1 MQKAAHAYFQTQVS
15 TTSQGQ
21 LLLMLYDGA
30 IKFLNQAKDK
40 IAQRDYA
47 AKGILISKA
56 LDVINELDG
65 SLNPEQGP
73 ELAENLHKLYFYCST
88 RLLNANLKMDVT
100 LIDEVI
106 RILSGLRSAY
116 AQIMDT
122 PEAIEAQKQL
132 AAKQRADAATK
143 QHRNMMPQAAPSGGP
158 ALGSGAAARRYGAQ
172 NTPASAP
179 QPAAQEAAA
188 PAFPPAGPGRMA
200 GFGSAARQGYAAP
213 AQAPAATHTA
223 QQPAAAPGPSAP
235 QQPAAATEQSA
246 PAPEQQAGQEQQA
259 AAEQPRPAGFGFNAR
274 KFGANMYRKTAG
286 S

>member
-1 MQKAAHAYFQTQVS
+1 MQKAAQAYFQTQVS

-88 RLLNANLKMDVT
+88 RLLNANLKMDT
-100 LIDEVI
+100 ALIDEVI

-122 PEAIEAQKQL
+122 PGAIEAQRQL
-132 AAKQRADAATK
+132 AAKQRADAAIPQNRT
-143 QHRNMMPQAAPSGGP
+143 MMPQAQPAAGP
-158 ALGSGAAARRYGAQ
+158 AFNSGTAAKRYGAQ
-172 NTPASAP
+172 
-179 QPAAQEAAA
+179 AA
-188 PAFPPAGPGRMA
+188 PA
-200 GFGSAARQGYAAP
+200 AP
-213 AQAPAATHTA
+213 QTT
-223 QQPAAAPGPSAP
+223 AP
-235 QQPAAATEQSA
+235 QQPIQPPSGTTGGFGVPSGFGAGAKRAYAAPTQQPQPAPSAPEVPPRQPRQVTQPKHTEQ
-246 PAPEQQAGQEQQA
+246 PQQA
-259 AAEQPRPAGFGFNAR
+259 ANKEEAAPQKPAGFGFGNR
-274 KFGANMYRKTAG
+274 QFGASLYRKAAD